1 VNGIVAFAVKQP
13 VFILALFIL
22 LLGAGVIAFLHLD
35 IEAYPDMLPPYV
47 EVTTVNPGQSA
58 EDTERYVTIPLEIQL
73 SGLPHVTSVDSRSVF
88 GLSDIV
94 VRFTYAFTYDE
105 ARQWVLNRL
114 SQIGPLPNGA
124 EPSISE
130 DSPIGQIYRYR
141 VVGPPGYDLTDL
153 KEIADWVLKPLFK
166 AVPGVA
172 GVSDWGGKTKAYTVR
187 LDEDR
192 LVKDGLGVPQV
203 AKALKSSNSDVGGQ
217 LVDFGPQAA
226 VVRGVGLIHTLAQIE
241 DTLVSTNHG
250 APIRVGDIA
259 RVRVGHLPRLGVA
272 GQDSD
277 GDIVLATV
285 LMRRGEKALPV
296 VLRVEAEVRTINHSG
311 ILPPGVHLEKIYD
324 FRQLI
329 EITTA
334 TVLHNLIL
342 GLVLIFFVQWLFL
355 GDLKS
360 AVVVAATI
368 PFALLFA
375 VSILVMRG
383 ESANLLSV
391 GAIDFGLI
399 VNATVIMVEN
409 IFRHLRRSE
418 AAASHVPAADARAA
432 GLRGKALT
440 IYRAALEVNQPV
452 LFSAAI
458 IIAGFVPLFTLSGV
472 EGHIFG
478 PMARTY
484 GYAILGG
491 LLATFTVS
499 PVLSALLLP
508 DRIDDIET
516 LVART
521 SRRLYRPLLQWALA
535 NRVATLGGLAVLGLA
550 AILAARS
557 LGLTYLPTLEE
568 GNLWIRATM
577 PASVSLKEAK
587 PYVDRIRR
595 IVGSFSEVETVT
607 SQDGRPDSGT
617 DAIGPF
623 LAKFY
628 VALKPARQWRTGVD
642 KRKLVHEI
650 DGALEAQLPGI
661 DFSFSQYISNN
672 IDEVLTGTKSAN
684 AVKIFGHHLA
694 TLERLGHEIEN
705 VMAGVRGI
713 TDLSVPRALGQPT
726 IEIRIDRRRA
736 ARYGL
741 TPDAINDTVEAAI
754 GGKSAGRLYE
764 RGSDRNFP
772 IIVRLAAR
780 YRGSLAQM
788 RRIMVM
794 AAAPGGGT
802 IEIPLADLASV
813 KLVSGPSFI
822 YRQDQERYVPVMFS
836 VRGRPLASAVFA
848 AQRAIAQ
855 RVRLPSGYRLE
866 WLGQFSELKS
876 AIERLAIIVPLSLAL
891 IGLLLFVHFERLS
904 DALIAATAMPMAW
917 IGGILALFLTGTPFS
932 VSAAI
937 GFVGLFGVSV
947 MESIIILSYFNALV
961 EDGGERMAAILRAC
975 DIRLRPVLMTC
986 FAAAFGLLPAAL
998 STSIGSQVQRPLA
1011 LVIVGGTLLAPA
1023 LILLVLP
1030 VLIDLFSRREARVAA
1045 RAPQPAPGE

>member
-1 VNGIVAFAVKQP
+1 VLQ
-13 VFILALFIL
+13 
-22 LLGAGVIAFLHLD
+22 
-35 IEAYPDMLPPYV
+35 
-47 EVTTVNPGQSA
+47 
-58 EDTERYVTIPLEIQL
+58 
-73 SGLPHVTSVDSRSVF
+73 
-88 GLSDIV
+88 V
-94 VRFTYAFTYDE
+94 V
-105 ARQWVLNRL
+105 
-114 SQIGPLPNGA
+114 
-124 EPSISE
+124 
-130 DSPIGQIYRYR
+130 
-141 VVGPPGYDLTDL
+141 
-153 KEIADWVLKPLFK
+153 
-166 AVPGVA
+166 
-172 GVSDWGGKTKAYTVR
+172 
-187 LDEDR
+187 
-192 LVKDGLGVPQV
+192 
-203 AKALKSSNSDVGGQ
+203 KALKNSDSDVGGQ
-217 LVDFGPQAA
+217 LVNFGPQAA
-226 VVRGVGLIHTLAQIE
+226 VVRGIGLIHTLGQIE
-241 DTLVSTNHG
+241 DTLVSPNHG
-250 APIRVGDIA
+250 APVRVGDIA
-259 RVRVGHLPRLGVA
+259 RVRVGRLPRLGIA
-272 GQDSD
+272 GQDND

-296 VLRVEAEVRTINHSG
+296 VRRVEAKVRRINHSG

-329 EITTA
+329 QITTA
-334 TVLHNLIL
+334 TVLHNLTL
-342 GLVLIFFVQWLFL
+342 GIVLIFFVQWLFL

-375 VSILVMRG
+375 VSILVLRG

-409 IFRHLRRSE
+409 IFRHLRQRE
-418 AAASHVPAADARAA
+418 AAVSHVLPADARGA
-432 GLRGKALT
+432 GLRGKPLT

-499 PVLSALLLP
+499 PALSALLLP
-508 DRIDDIET
+508 NRIDEVET
-516 LVART
+516 LVTRT
-521 SRRLYRPLLQWALA
+521 ARRLYRPLLQWALA
-535 NRVATLGGLAVLGLA
+535 NRVATLGGLAVIGLA
-550 AILAARS
+550 AIVAARS

-577 PASVSLKEAK
+577 PASVSLQEAK
-587 PYVDRIRR
+587 PYVDRMRQI
-595 IVGSFSEVETVT
+595 IGSFPEVETVT

-628 VALKPARQWRTGVD
+628 VALEPEHHWPSGVD
-642 KRKLVHEI
+642 KRRLVHEI
-650 DGALEAQLPGI
+650 DTALKAHLPGI

-694 TLERLGHEIEN
+694 TLERLGREIEN

-726 IEIRIDRRRA
+726 VEIRIDRRLA

-741 TPDAINDTVEAAI
+741 TPGAINDTIEAAI

-780 YRGSLAQM
+780 SRESLAAM
-788 RRIMVM
+788 RGIMVT
-794 AAAPGGGT
+794 APSPGGGT
-802 IEIPLADLASV
+802 VEIPLADLASV

-822 YRQDQERYVPVMFS
+822 YRQDQQRYIPVMFS

-848 AQRAIAQ
+848 AQRVIAE
-855 RVRLPSGYRLE
+855 RVRLPPGYRLE

-876 AIERLAIIVPLSLAL
+876 AIERLEIVVPLSLAL

-904 DALIAATAMPMAW
+904 DVLIAASAMPMAW
-917 IGGILALFLTGTPFS
+917 IGGILALFLTSTPFS

-937 GFVGLFGVSV
+937 GFVGLFGISV
-947 MESIIILSYFNALV
+947 MESIIILSYFNALL
-961 EDGGERMAAILRAC
+961 EDGAERMAAIGRAC

-986 FAAAFGLLPAAL
+986 LAASFGLLPAAL

-1011 LVIVGGTLLAPA
+1011 LVVVGGTLLAPVP
-1023 LILLVLP
+1023 ILLVLP
-1030 VLIDLFSRREARVAA
+1030 VLIDLFSRRSERAA
-1045 RAPQPAPGE
+1045 VQAPQPALGE